1 MAILDYLGLG
11 RQTAAAAAKDESKSP
26 VRALPASWY
35 TSEEMYQ
42 LERRA
47 IFSKRWMLITH
58 KTRFGQAGDYL
69 KFDIAGYEF
78 VLSRDRKGDI
88 HGFHNVC
95 RHRAFPVVES
105 EGGTAKIF
113 ACKYHGWSYGL
124 DGKLAKAPKYDELA
138 HFDKAQNGLFSIHVR
153 VDACG
158 FIWVNLDSSATPEVP
173 WEQDFD
179 GVDAQQ
185 RYSVYNFDDYVL
197 DHEYRL
203 DGAYNW
209 KILADNF
216 NECYHCP
223 TAHPDIPTLAD
234 IETHDVAGV
243 DGYIT
248 HQSTP
253 TEEQK
258 RLGMAIASTYFF
270 PNVSISVLPHFI
282 MLQRFLPNGPKSSAM
297 HYQIFRNKTSSD
309 EDFQRIH
316 QLYARVVSEDKILC
330 ELAQKNLNAGV
341 FVNGQM
347 HPRLEKGPLYFQQ
360 RAREAIREHVAQ
372 EKAAG
377 REIWPARQ
385 RLPGDA
391 AVSKEDEDLCSG
403 LSCQAEQPGLAW

>member
-1 MAILDYLGLG
+1 MAILNYLGFG
-11 RQTAAAAAKDESKSP
+11 RQTPPAKDDSKTA

-58 KTRFGQAGDYL
+58 RTRLSQPGDYL
-69 KFDIAGYEF
+69 KFDVAGYEF
-78 VLSRDRKGDI
+78 VLCRDRKGEI
-88 HGFHNVC
+88 NGFHNVC
-95 RHRAFPVVES
+95 RHRAFPVVQAQQ
-105 EGGTAKIF
+105 GTAKIF

-124 DGKLAKAPKYDELA
+124 DGKLAKAPKYDELDD
-138 HFDKAQNGLFSIHVR
+138 FDKTQNGLFPIHVR

-158 FIWVNLDSSATPEVP
+158 FIWVNLDSSETPEVP

-179 GVDAQQ
+179 HVDTQE
-185 RYSVYNFDDYVL
+185 RYMVYNFDDYVL
-197 DHEYRL
+197 DHEYKL

-234 IETHDVAGV
+234 IETHDVTGV

-258 RLGMAIASTYFF
+258 KLGMAIASTYFF
-270 PNVSISVLPHFI
+270 PNVSISVL
-282 MLQRFLPNGPKSSAM
+282 
-297 HYQIFRNKTSSD
+297 
-309 EDFQRIH
+309 
-316 QLYARVVSEDKILC
+316 
-330 ELAQKNLNAGV
+330 
-341 FVNGQM
+341 
-347 HPRLEKGPLYFQQ
+347 
-360 RAREAIREHVAQ
+360 
-372 EKAAG
+372 
-377 REIWPARQ
+377 
-385 RLPGDA
+385 
-391 AVSKEDEDLCSG
+391 
-403 LSCQAEQPGLAW
+403 